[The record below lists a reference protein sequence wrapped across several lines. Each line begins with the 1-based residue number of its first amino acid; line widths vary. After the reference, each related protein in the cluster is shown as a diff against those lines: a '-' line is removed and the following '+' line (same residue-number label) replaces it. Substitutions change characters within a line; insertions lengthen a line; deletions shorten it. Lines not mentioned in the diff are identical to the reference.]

1 MSLTKDIPES
11 FWSLFRSQN
20 RSVYMEALLQI
31 NKEYEYNNYFISKE
45 VCIQIISSY
54 VAERNIVIKAEE
66 QESEIEQLEPM
77 ATRILN
83 WLMKAQWLK
92 PLEDYVEG
100 VTNIIIPDY
109 ASVFLEAFERLEVED
124 DTDIYIQNIYG
135 NLFSYMNDGRAN
147 DSMLKTAMV
156 NTRKLNKVLQTMLH
170 NMDKFFTSLLEK
182 DSYEELLKE
191 HLDGYVQEIVDK
203 KYHIIKTS
211 DNFYQY
217 KGHIQYWLGEISR
230 QKEEQL
236 ELLMLQENNNTK
248 EVEGRRRKLLE
259 VLDNI
264 ESMQRGFDAIEHRI
278 ANMDKEHAK
287 YVRTTVMR
295 LNYLLNE
302 DSNMKGMVIQLLQHL
317 SKEETEESM
326 KKVASCMRFTK
337 QTIVSSNLLYK
348 PREPKK
354 EFKTELI
361 QTEEIQELSKEDILK
376 LNKIKKRYSKAEI
389 ESFIESCMKNGK
401 AVMTE
406 DTIQTEEAF
415 EKLILAYDLS
425 IQKNSKFTVIDTK
438 VTVENERYCYPQLEF
453 IYK

>member
-1 MSLTKDIPES
+1 
-11 FWSLFRSQN
+11 
-20 RSVYMEALLQI
+20 
-31 NKEYEYNNYFISKE
+31 
-45 VCIQIISSY
+45 
-54 VAERNIVIKAEE
+54 
-66 QESEIEQLEPM
+66 
-77 ATRILN
+77 
-83 WLMKAQWLK
+83 
-92 PLEDYVEG
+92 
-100 VTNIIIPDY
+100 
-109 ASVFLEAFERLEVED
+109 
-124 DTDIYIQNIYG
+124 
-135 NLFSYMNDGRAN
+135 MNDGRAN

-438 VTVENERYCYPQLEF
+438 VTVENEKYCYPQLEF